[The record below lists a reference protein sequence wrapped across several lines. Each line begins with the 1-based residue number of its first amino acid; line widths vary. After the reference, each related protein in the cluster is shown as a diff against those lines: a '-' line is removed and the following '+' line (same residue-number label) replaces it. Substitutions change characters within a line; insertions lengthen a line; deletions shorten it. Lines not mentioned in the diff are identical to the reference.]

1 MTREPAKAEE
11 HEEYDDD
18 DYEDEDDVDVDD
30 GTKKK
35 QRGDQGFL
43 LGATPMVSL
52 CKTKSW
58 KDRRIVATGA
68 VGGTVLLVAVG
79 VRCNGRSF
87 G

>member
-35 QRGDQGFL
+35 TTRGPRF
-43 LGATPMVSL
+43 S
-52 CKTKSW
+52 SW
-58 KDRRIVATGA
+58 CHSDGIPV
-68 VGGTVLLVAVG
+68 
-79 VRCNGRSF
+79 
-87 G
+87 